1 MLPLALLL
9 VASSTF
15 PNALTTPA
23 MERLLPPSVHQWTPS
38 EPGLIYRG
46 REIFTYIDGAGEV
59 YLAYNFD
66 SVLVRRYA
74 RPGHEEIL
82 VEIFDMGSSENAF
95 GVYSYLQ
102 GRGPTVPI
110 GQDGEYKSGLLCFW
124 RDRYCVYARIDNETE
139 QARDAVLAIGKWIA
153 AAIGKDGGKPE
164 ILRRIPEGAY
174 DPASLRYF
182 HRHEILNTHV
192 YVSDQNLFLLD
203 DSTDAVLVRLN
214 SDGSHLLLAAYPSG
228 GQADSAHRSVLAHL
242 MPDASEAGFVRARN
256 GKWSA
261 CAKRGSYVCAV
272 FDAATRQ
279 NAADA
284 ITSVTT
290 RLP

>member
-1 MLPLALLL
+1 MLPFTLLL
-9 VASSTF
+9 VASFTF
-15 PNALTTPA
+15 LDALTTAA
-23 MERLLPPSVHQWTPS
+23 MERLLPPSVNQWTPS
-38 EPGLIYRG
+38 EPGRIYRG

-66 SVLVRRYA
+66 SVLVQRYT
-74 RPGHEEIL
+74 RPGQEEIL
-82 VEIFDMGSSENAF
+82 VEIFDMGSSRNAF

-102 GRGPTVPI
+102 GRGPAVPI

-124 RDRYCVYARIDNETE
+124 RDRYCVYVRIDNENG
-139 QARDAVLAIGKWIA
+139 QANDAVLAIGKWIA

-164 ILRRIPEGAY
+164 ILRHMPEGAY
-174 DPASLRYF
+174 DPPSLRYF
-182 HRHEILNTHV
+182 YRHEILNTHF
-192 YVSDQNLFLLD
+192 YVSDGNLFLLD
-203 DSTDAVLVRLN
+203 DSTEAVLVRMK

-228 GQADSAHRSVLAHL
+228 EHADSAYLSVLTHL
-242 MPDASEAGFVRARN
+242 MPDATESGFARTKN

-261 CAKRGSYVCAV
+261 CVKRGHHVVAV
-272 FDAATRQ
+272 FDAVTRQ